1 MPIILCVSLSA
12 DDERIAKRL
21 LESVGYDLSGF
32 GSEDT
37 SPSEVDRNKPVK
49 VTHVPDFIWS
59 TFTKERMHQLHASGQ
74 SSAIVLL
81 GKRKGDEVV
90 ALTGLLVI
98 PGGEVEVTDEDII
111 EGVRLGKSICFDSG
125 DYMEVVGALIAQR
138 RSASQVKK
146 LMVREPSLQV
156 VMVGYSTRV
165 ERRGSQI
172 IHDVTVAPYAISQ
185 DGGIQLMPKIFVDP
199 LQQ

>member
-1 MPIILCVSLSA
+1 MSLSA

-81 GKRKGDEVV
+81 GKRKGDEIV

-98 PGGEVEVTDEDII
+98 PGGEGDVVTDEDII

-125 DYMEVVGALIAQR
+125 DDMEVVGALIAQR
-138 RSASQVKK
+138 RGASQVEE
-146 LMVREPSLQV
+146 LMVKEPSLQV
-156 VMVGYSTRV
+156 VMVGFSTRV
-165 ERRGSQI
+165 ERTGSQI
-172 IHDVTVAPYAISQ
+172 IHDVTIAPYTCSE

>member
-1 MPIILCVSLSA
+1 MSLSP
-12 DDERIAKRL
+12 DEERTAARL
-21 LESVGYDLSGF
+21 LGSVKLDLNGSDSG
-32 GSEDT
+32 DI
-37 SPSEVDRNKPVK
+37 SPSEVNASKPVQT
-49 VTHVPDFIWS
+49 THVPDFIWS
-59 TFTKERMHQLHASGQ
+59 TFTHERMHQLHASGQ

-81 GKRKGDEVV
+81 GKRKGDEIV